1 MFYDDREGGEDGEDG
16 SETKVLESL
25 YWRPFSRNIP
35 VLILLVLC
43 NFCRCL
49 KCYIWFMKVWS
60 MISFTQIEAAQY
72 GPSGQKH
79 SMLDEL
85 IILAI

>member
-1 MFYDDREGGEDGEDG
+1 
-16 SETKVLESL
+16 
-25 YWRPFSRNIP
+25 
-35 VLILLVLC
+35 
-43 NFCRCL
+43 
-49 KCYIWFMKVWS
+49 MKVWS
-60 MISFTQIEAAQY
+60 MISFTQIEATQY